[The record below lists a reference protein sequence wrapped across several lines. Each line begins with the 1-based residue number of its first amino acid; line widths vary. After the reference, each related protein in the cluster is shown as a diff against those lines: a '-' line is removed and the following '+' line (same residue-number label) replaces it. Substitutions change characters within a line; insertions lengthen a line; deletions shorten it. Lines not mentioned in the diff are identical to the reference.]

1 MKSKFE
7 QHITNRLLES
17 QLKLAVNNRIPLN
30 LIDCFKPADVSFFEQ
45 QTKKMNQQ
53 EVEIIKANRSEKD
66 IASTPSS
73 YIGFFGN
80 LLDYRNNEYF
90 NTLAK
95 ILSHAQALDM
105 VSPVFDL
112 LSVPDHAHLAH
123 YLVHYDDICRVYS
136 NYVDPQLLETLTN
149 FNFLP
154 VDVKKDSYIS
164 DDGITNF
171 IRLFGTD
178 YRVSPEI
185 GKCINNGED
194 LALYLDYRKGQ
205 LYTIPIEVLKVL
217 LDIDAV
223 VTHNIDTLNKATLYE
238 KDLNHK
244 LHTIRCDNELKTA
257 VQNLRANLIYKV
269 TEKLPRGT
277 HIVAKDDVVVKGIK
291 IKAGQTLCRTRKSMV
306 ELNSVLRL
314 SCDVCRNLA
323 GLEPF
328 NY

>member
-7 QHITNRLLES
+7 QHLSNRLLES

-45 QTKKMNQQ
+45 QMKEMNQNG
-53 EVEIIKANRSEKD
+53 VEIIKADRSKKD
-66 IASTPSS
+66 IASTPGS

-80 LLDYRNNEYF
+80 LLDYRNKEYF
-90 NTLAK
+90 NTLAN

-123 YLVHYDDICRVYS
+123 YLVHYDDVCPVYS

-154 VDVKKDSYIS
+154 VDVKKDSYTS
-164 DDGITNF
+164 DDGVTSF
-171 IRLFGTD
+171 IRLFGAD

-185 GKCINNGED
+185 RQCINNGED

-205 LYTIPIEVLKVL
+205 LYTIPIEVLKGL

-223 VTHNIDTLNKATLYE
+223 VTHNIDTLNKAKLYE
-238 KDLNHK
+238 RDLNHK
-244 LHTIRCDNELKTA
+244 LHTIHCDNELKRA
-257 VQNLRANLIYKV
+257 AHNLQANLIYKV
-269 TEKLPRGT
+269 TEKTPCGT
-277 HIVAKDDVVVKGIK
+277 HIVAKDDVVVRGIK
-291 IKAGQTLCRTRKSMV
+291 IKQGQSLCKTRKSMV
-306 ELNSVLRL
+306 ELNTALRL

-323 GLEPF
+323 GLQPF